1 MKRNTKRLLVAGATV
16 VLVSGS
22 LYAVG
27 FLNWTGANT
36 LSEATQYLRQ
46 MTVKLVNQNN
56 KIKDVKGENSNLRD
70 QISQL
75 EQEKSALESELEEL
89 KNQAPSQE
97 EIISKE
103 QQIIE
108 LNNQII
114 ELNNQII
121 SKENQIAHLTRQL
134 EAANSA
140 AAAQQTVLDEVKQT
154 LDREGINIY
163 NMYE

>member
-1 MKRNTKRLLVAGATV
+1 MKRNRKRLLVAGETV

-46 MTVKLVNQNN
+46 MSVKLVNQNN
-56 KIKDVKGENSNLRD
+56 KIKDAKSENDNLKN

-75 EQEKSALESELEEL
+75 EQQKNDLQRELEEL
-89 KNQAPSQE
+89 KNQVPSQE
-97 EIISKE
+97 EIANKE

-121 SKENQIAHLTRQL
+121 SKQNEVDHLTSQL

-140 AAAQQTVLDEVKQT
+140 AATQQTVLDEVKQT
-154 LDREGINIY
+154 LANEGINIY
-163 NMYE
+163 NMHE